1 MYYAGHVR
9 LVKKERNAIIE
20 AIKAAGLDPTEFDI
34 GDDGD
39 EVRISHRGS
48 ESAVVLHED
57 GPWYSG
63 NKVVGDGLPQP
74 IRFASRAGVV
84 EYVVLVWLKEVKLD
98 LETPDLWAELEQQ
111 RKMLDVTTTE
121 ADENTPFTTDE
132 QAEIAKQLAE
142 IKTYV
147 VQTHELSGDQTR
159 ALEGQFKYL
168 QDAAGRM
175 GRTDWRTAAAGVLL
189 SAIVNAVLPGS
200 AARDALLM
208 LFQSVGHMFGHP
220 MPLLGP

>member
-1 MYYAGHVR
+1 MYYAGRVR
-9 LVKKERNAIIE
+9 LVKTKRNAIIE
-20 AIKAAGLDPTEFDI
+20 AIKAAGLEPTEFDI

-39 EVRISHRGS
+39 EVRIRHRGS
-48 ESAVVLHED
+48 DSAIVLHEE
-57 GPWYSG
+57 GILYSG
-63 NKVVGDGLPQP
+63 SNVVGDGLPQP
-74 IRFASRAGVV
+74 ISFYTWDAAV

-189 SAIVNAVLPGS
+189 TAIVNAVLPGN
-200 AARDALLM
+200 AAHDALLM
-208 LFQSVGHMFGHP
+208 LFGSVGHMFGHP

>member
-1 MYYAGHVR
+1 VF
-9 LVKKERNAIIE
+9 LEKWQRNAIFERVTE
-20 AIKAAGLDPTEFDI
+20 AELNPRDFELE
-34 GDDGD
+34 DDGD
-39 EVRISHRGS
+39 EARVRVRGS
-48 ESAVVLHED
+48 KSIFVIGRDRSASYRVSKAVGEGPLAGYGANSWD
-57 GPWYSG
+57 GVMNPP
-63 NKVVGDGLPQP
+63 L
-74 IRFASRAGVV
+74 A
-84 EYVVLVWLKEVKLD
+84 LWLSEVKRD

-189 SAIVNAVLPGS
+189 SAIVNAVLPGN

-208 LFQSVGHMFGHP
+208 LFRSVGHMFGHP
-220 MPLLGP
+220 MPELPVGFRDC